1 VTDRPAASKSAGDR
15 VEVELEH
22 SRQRK
27 IGWAIGGPVLGLL
40 LILKFGTVGVWAGWA
55 LVMWGL
61 IRAAQLVQTF
71 RHPPG
76 SIIVTNDRVELPL
89 GLYRAAPLTV
99 ASSDVTAVYFLRRS
113 VPWNRSSPLLVIEVG
128 QRALLYPRDWFASE
142 MDQRNVLHALLDRCG
157 IKPSAEPSS
166 STPA

>member
-1 VTDRPAASKSAGDR
+1 VTERPAASKSAGDR

-27 IGWAIGGPVLGLL
+27 VGWAIGGPILGLL

-55 LVMWGL
+55 LVAWGL

-71 RHPPG
+71 RYPAG
-76 SIIVTNDRVELPL
+76 SIVVTNDSIELPR
-89 GLYRAAPLTV
+89 GLYRPAPLKV

-113 VPWNRSSPLLVIEVG
+113 VPWNRSSPLLVIELG
-128 QRALLYPRDWFASE
+128 QRALMYPRDWFPSE
-142 MDQRNVLHALLDRCG
+142 MDQRKVLHALLDRCG
-157 IKPSAEPSS
+157 IKPAAGPSS
-166 STPA
+166 SV